1 MAALASRREKKAR
14 SSVNSASHVTDM
26 PFHKLIP
33 SFTLT
38 GLGGGVVQYMKKVS
52 RTRTY
57 DTRSQKKK
65 QTALY
70 YYFYFILLFFFRVFQ
85 EKNYTSKLIFSSVFS
100 HPHFP
105 IRIFLFAFSHSHF
118 AIRILSSA
126 F

>member
-14 SSVNSASHVTDM
+14 SSVNSASHFTDM
-26 PFHKLIP
+26 PLRKLIP

-57 DTRSQKKK
+57 DTRSQKKNR
-65 QTALY
+65 LLHIIIIILF
-70 YYFYFILLFFFRVFQ
+70 YYFFSRLSR
-85 EKNYTSKLIFSSVFS
+85 KNYTSKLIFSSVFS

-105 IRIFLFAFSHSHF
+105 IRIFLSAFSHPHF